1 MQRQIYSS
9 SESDSLL
16 KSVGP
21 RRQKSSDLSFS
32 GVIAPQQRNVTTELV
47 KGTVQTYEVSPSK
60 TTEHFPVFVSPIEDD
75 K

>member
-32 GVIAPQQRNVTTELV
+32 GVIVPQHRNVTTEFV
-47 KGTVQTYEVSPSK
+47 KGTVQTYEISPSK
-60 TTEHFPVFVSPIEDD
+60 TSEHSPVFVLPTEDD
-75 K
+75 R